1 MKNLLLGLL
10 LIVGVGAGFF
20 IYYYW
25 QGSTDLSEKTVFEPS
40 ELVQE
45 NSAVLDNQ
53 PEDVGETVL
62 EPEEVLEDEEKTDEI
77 DEEAD
82 TTTAEELDTDT
93 DAETVDESNDV
104 TLPAEFKLKVA
115 FSTQAP
121 TENWDMPY
129 QEACEEA
136 SLIMAYYYFADKAL
150 SRPIMNEEILKLVKW
165 EEDTFGY
172 YKDTT
177 LAETARIAEE
187 YFNLEVAISE
197 DVTVD
202 NLKRQVYAGNLVIL
216 PFAGRLLENPY
227 FSGEGPL
234 FHMAVLKGWDSKN
247 FIMNDPGLLRLG
259 ENFKYSYTNLLE
271 SVHDWNGGNVLNGKK
286 VMLVV
291 KGLKK

>member
-10 LIVGVGAGFF
+10 LIMGVGAGFF

-25 QGSTDLSEKTVFEPS
+25 QGSTDLSEKVVFETS
-40 ELVQE
+40 ELVRE
-45 NSAVLDNQ
+45 DSVVSDNQ
-53 PEDVGETVL
+53 PEETGEAVL
-62 EPEEVLEDEEKTDEI
+62 EPAEVIADKEKTVEI
-77 DEEAD
+77 DEEVATATEEEAD
-82 TTTAEELDTDT
+82 TVTDV
-93 DAETVDESNDV
+93 ETVNESNDV
-104 TLPAEFKLKVA
+104 VLPADFKLKVA

-165 EEDTFGY
+165 EEDTLGY

-177 LAETARIAEE
+177 LVETARIAEE

-234 FHMAVLKGWDSKN
+234 FHMAVVKGWDSQN

-271 SVHDWNGGNVLNGKK
+271 SVHDWNGGDVVNGKK

>member
-10 LIVGVGAGFF
+10 VMLAVGVGFF
-20 IYYYW
+20 TYYYL
-25 QGSTDLSEKTVFEPS
+25 QNSEDLSEKTVFETK
-40 ELVQE
+40 EIIAEQVVVEE
-45 NSAVLDNQ
+45 NTVNEAF
-53 PEDVGETVL
+53 ETENVVPV
-62 EPEEVLEDEEKTDEI
+62 ETKNVENNEENIDKNFIVNEKDESDKI
-77 DEEAD
+77 NN
-82 TTTAEELDTDT
+82 TDT
-93 DAETVDESNDV
+93 LI
-104 TLPAEFKLKVA
+104 LPTEFKLKVA

-121 TENWDMPY
+121 TENWGMPY

-136 SLIMAYYYFADKAL
+136 SLIMAYYYFANKPL

-165 EEDTFGY
+165 QEDVFGY

-177 LAETARIAEE
+177 LEETARIAEE
-187 YFNLEVAISE
+187 YFNLEVEIS
-197 DVTVD
+197 DNVTVD
-202 NLKRQVYAGNLVIL
+202 NLKRQIYAGNLVIL

-259 ENFKYSYTNLLE
+259 ENFKYSYKNLLE
-271 SVHDWNGGNVLNGKK
+271 SVHDWNGGDVLNGKK
-286 VMLVV
+286 VMLIV